1 MVQNH
6 KTLFALQFRYLL
18 SEFLL
23 FAVCSTK
30 KLGVENMLFDVAR
43 LCAKEVTVID
53 SNCCGFAGDRGFTFP
68 QLNTHG
74 LRMLRSQVEGTL
86 ADGTKTAPCT
96 EGYATSRT
104 CEIGLSRNSGI
115 TFKSIL
121 YLLDEASE

>member
-1 MVQNH
+1 
-6 KTLFALQFRYLL
+6 
-18 SEFLL
+18 
-23 FAVCSTK
+23 
-30 KLGVENMLFDVAR
+30 MLADVAR

-68 QLNTHG
+68 QLNAHG

-86 ADGTKTAPCT
+86 ADGTRTAPCT

-104 CEIGLSRNSGI
+104 CEIGLSHNSGI